1 MRRLVVRLRPLQAAP
16 DKAIDAYRVPAGGR
30 SRCRLRRTTSG
41 PKRFRVNCSC
51 RDRPSGTSPPFVQ
64 RCQSHQASERSC
76 PCSSR
81 SRDRRT
87 GRDPTGGQLRGR
99 LSTPAVVRLC
109 ADLSSLTPSRSLPLN
124 LDDPAQWQKNI
135 AGHGTA
141 EISAGGEGGV
151 RLSFT
156 FSTNGDNWAYP
167 RVAFAPQRDLS
178 AYDGLRFEYRTDTA
192 DPGAVRVF
200 LFEPA
205 GAGYISDTG
214 LPGGTSWRS
223 ATVLFSQLGYVSA
236 TPPDPNGKLDTNRIA
251 GLSIGAHCKPLS
263 LVLEVRNIQAVKF

>member
-1 MRRLVVRLRPLQAAP
+1 MYNFGPETFQGDVSLTAPDGWEIGPDHAAVSVVPGERTVVPVRLAVPQQKEPASIRLVARSAA
-16 DKAIDAYRVPAGGR
+16 G
-30 SRCRLRRTTSG
+30 
-41 PKRFRVNCSC
+41 
-51 RDRPSGTSPPFVQ
+51 
-64 RCQSHQASERSC
+64 
-76 PCSSR
+76 
-81 SRDRRT
+81 
-87 GRDPTGGQLRGR
+87 

-135 AGHGTA
+135 AGHGTT

-167 RVAFAPQRDLS
+167 RVAFAPERDLS

-214 LPGGTSWRS
+214 LPGSTSWRS

-236 TPPDPNGKLDTNRIA
+236 TPPDPNGRLDTNRIA
-251 GLSIGAHCKPLS
+251 GLSVGAHSKPLS
-263 LVLEVRNIQAVKF
+263 SVLEVRNIQAVKF